1 VGLRRKYLVVGFIFL
16 VNLGLIRP
24 GLPLSLK
31 LVKQV
36 RHWSNPQYSRIVID
50 VEGEVHYKYKQL
62 ENPARVYVDI
72 YGTATNPT
80 LKGIPIPVEDGLLR
94 KVRMGQNK
102 PDRVRVVL
110 DLAAINDFKVF
121 TLYEPFRIVIDVFG
135 DSKKRSVTK
144 GIKTVRKELPPHKY
158 KPFHSGIKKIVIDPG
173 HGGKD
178 PGAIGSGGV
187 REKDLTLDIA
197 RRLVGLLKRKG
208 AYQILLTRDRDIY
221 IPLEERTAIA
231 NRERADLFISIHIN
245 ASERPGLK
253 GIETYFLNF
262 TSDPDSM
269 ALVARE
275 NLIPQERLNDLQII
289 LQDLMLTSKINE
301 SSALA
306 GSIQSS
312 LIRQLKGDY
321 DGVVDLG
328 VKRGPFYV
336 LFGAQMPSILVETL
350 FLTND
355 QDRERILSTNYRE
368 GIAQAL
374 LAGIENYSRI
384 GHP

>member
-1 VGLRRKYLVVGFIFL
+1 MGLRYRYYLAGFIVL
-16 VNLGLIRP
+16 IALGLIKP
-24 GLPLSLK
+24 GLSLPLK

-50 VEGEVHYKYKQL
+50 VEGETRYKYNHL

-72 YGTATNPT
+72 YETSINPR
-80 LKGIPIPVEDGLLR
+80 LKGIPIPVEDGLLK
-94 KVRMGQNK
+94 KVRIGQNK
-102 PDRVRVVL
+102 PDVVRVVL
-110 DLAAINDFKVF
+110 DLAAIKEFKVF
-121 TLYEPFRIVIDVFG
+121 TLYEPFRIVIDILG
-135 DSKKRSVTK
+135 GSKRKSITK
-144 GIKTVRKELPPHKY
+144 GLKAMTKEIPPDKY
-158 KPFHSGIKKIVIDPG
+158 KPFHPGIKKILIDPG

-178 PGAIGSGGV
+178 PGAIGPGGV
-187 REKDLTLDIA
+187 MEKDLTLDIA
-197 RRLVGLLKRKG
+197 RRLAKLLEERT
-208 AYQILLTRDRDIY
+208 AYQAILTRDRDSY

-231 NRERADLFISIHIN
+231 NREGVDLFISIHIN
-245 ASERPGLK
+245 ASERPSLK

-269 ALVARE
+269 ALAARE

-289 LQDLMLTSKINE
+289 LRDLMLTSKINE

-306 GSIQSS
+306 ESVQSS
-312 LIRQLKGDY
+312 LIQHMKGEY

-336 LFGAQMPSILVETL
+336 LFGAQMPSVLAETF

-355 QDRERILSTNYRE
+355 KDRERLLNAHDRERI
-368 GIAQAL
+368 AKAL
-374 LAGIENYSRI
+374 LVGIENYSQK